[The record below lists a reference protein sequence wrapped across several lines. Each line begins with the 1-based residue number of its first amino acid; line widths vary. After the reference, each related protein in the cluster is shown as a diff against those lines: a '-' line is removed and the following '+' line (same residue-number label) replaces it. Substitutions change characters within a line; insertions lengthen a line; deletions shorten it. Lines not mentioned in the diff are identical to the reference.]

1 MKPTP
6 TKKAFPSSGTRP
18 FSSPMTAQMSGRIRS
33 SFVWTAK
40 GLPDL
45 CHRRAARLFQRNRTA
60 LGQSALCWGEHEKTG
75 FAWWLSRIQ
84 KRICRMSISFA
95 LTISAAFPPAGRS
108 HLGQRMHAAANGLL
122 PRRSIFYPAERKARL
137 SSPLIAE
144 DLGIITD
151 EVAALRDFAGLPGM
165 RILQFAFGQ
174 EKTTPIYPIA
184 TIKIPLS
191 IPVRMIM
198 TPQTA
203 GIKRQQSRKRIT
215 TAAI

>member
-1 MKPTP
+1 M
-6 TKKAFPSSGTRP
+6 
-18 FSSPMTAQMSGRIRS
+18 
-33 SFVWTAK
+33 
-40 GLPDL
+40 
-45 CHRRAARLFQRNRTA
+45 
-60 LGQSALCWGEHEKTG
+60 
-75 FAWWLSRIQ
+75 
-84 KRICRMSISFA
+84 
-95 LTISAAFPPAGRS
+95 
-108 HLGQRMHAAANGLL
+108 GQRMHAAANGASAPGEAFFTLL
-122 PRRSIFYPAERKARL
+122 KEKLGSPL
-137 SSPLIAE
+137 PLIAE

-174 EKTTPIYPIA
+174 EKTTPICPIA

-191 IPVRMIM
+191 IPARMIM